1 MRIVEYNALQSVFVY
16 LIRSVLIPHSEFRT
30 MKGPY
35 QRLKFDLRRL
45 WECPACHRRERTAGT
60 VTFRHCLCQ
69 IQQLDCKPIVM
80 KLVEDG
86 VQRLVP
92 PVVIRHEALVAVEAE
107 PLISSEA
114 PLSSPDDV
122 PIQADL
128 PVPEEPESTGEA
140 PLPP

>member
-1 MRIVEYNALQSVFVY
+1 
-16 LIRSVLIPHSEFRT
+16 

-45 WECPACHRRERTAGT
+45 WECPVCHRRERTAGT

-69 IQQLDCKPIVM
+69 IQQLDGKPIVM
-80 KLVEDG
+80 KMFEDG

-92 PVVIRHEALVAVEAE
+92 PVVIQHEPQVATEESQLV
-107 PLISSEA
+107 SSD
-114 PLSSPDDV
+114 SPQSV
-122 PIQADL
+122 PDGVQLGYLQA
-128 PVPEEPESTGEA
+128 PEEPESTGDP

>member
-1 MRIVEYNALQSVFVY
+1 
-16 LIRSVLIPHSEFRT
+16 

-69 IQQLDCKPIVM
+69 IQQLDGKPIVM
-80 KLVEDG
+80 KLVADG

-92 PVVIRHEALVAVEAE
+92 PVVIQHEPLAVAEAE
-107 PLISSEA
+107 CGIVSEPAPIMSNDLLPLGNETIA
-114 PLSSPDDV
+114 PEGD
-122 PIQADL
+122 
-128 PVPEEPESTGEA
+128 PEKD
-140 PLPP
+140 